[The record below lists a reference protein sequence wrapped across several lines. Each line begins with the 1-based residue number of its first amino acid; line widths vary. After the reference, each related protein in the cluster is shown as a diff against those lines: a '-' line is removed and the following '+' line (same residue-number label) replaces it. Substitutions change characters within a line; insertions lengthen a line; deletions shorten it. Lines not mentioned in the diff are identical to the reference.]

1 MTASDQVRPKLQPLT
16 LLRTIFLR
24 LALILIG
31 LAFGWLMLE
40 IILRAGFDFLPP
52 TLQGD
57 IQSVQRVPWSDERII
72 PHIPWVFDND
82 FQLRL
87 PPGMQN
93 FPLHWCDSRFTLHT
107 ISECNGRRDAF
118 DTIHT

>member
-57 IQSVQRVPWSDERII
+57 IQREQRGPWSDERII
-72 PHIPWVFDND
+72 PHIPWVMGND

-93 FPLHWCDSRFTLHT
+93 FPVQCIVPRFTF
-107 ISECNGRRDAF
+107 SPMSAWDWPRA
-118 DTIHT
+118 